1 MESAEL
7 EETELVVQ
15 EKDKYVENIKTSLP
29 PQVYIQL
36 IKLLGY
42 LNTLPFKIRINHIDK
57 LRRFE
62 PIAHM
67 NMKIVSLVILYYQEY
82 GVGTTQENLNLF
94 LEPKYKELL
103 LETTSTLDVD
113 KKLTPEFKRNVK
125 INFGSYWEKLKRWL

>member
-1 MESAEL
+1 MESTEL

-29 PQVYIQL
+29 LQVYIQL

-42 LNTLPFKIRINHIDK
+42 LNTLPFKIRINHVDK
-57 LRRFE
+57 LRTFE
-62 PIAHM
+62 PIAYM

-82 GVGTTQENLNLF
+82 GLGTTQENLNLF
-94 LEPKYKELL
+94 LDSKNKELL
-103 LETTSTLDVD
+103 LESTSTLDVD